1 MPWLGMIVVPIVLVV
16 HVALSPNRKAEV
28 MLILSAGVLGF
39 CVDTLLVY
47 SGVFTPVAYLFPIPF
62 SPIWMVLL
70 WMIFSTAINVSLQ
83 KLHGHYLLSAVLGSV
98 GGPAAYYS
106 GAKLGATTAIPG
118 TSDMLILAVA
128 WALAVP
134 VLFWIADR
142 MNKTFIVSPPEK
154 RR

>member
-1 MPWLGMIVVPIVLVV
+1 MPWLGVIAVPVVLVI
-16 HVALSPNRKAEV
+16 HVALSPDRKAEV
-28 MLILSAGVLGF
+28 ILILSAGALGF
-39 CVDTLLVY
+39 VIDTGLIVT
-47 SGVFTPVAYLFPIPF
+47 GIFTPILYLFPYPF
-62 SPIWMVLL
+62 SPPWMVLL

-128 WALAVP
+128 WAVAVP
-134 VLFWIADR
+134 ALFWNAGRI
-142 MNKTFIVSPPEK
+142 NEK
-154 RR
+154 YIEETH